1 MKLNSRILTLVL
13 ALFVLFAVP
22 AAAAIEWPNLAGE
35 TVNVIALWSG
45 EEQRSFEAV
54 LARFSELTGA
64 EVVYS
69 PTPDNMATVLGTRV
83 EGGNPPDVAVLPN
96 PGLVKQ
102 FARRGFLVPIEDV
115 AGDLI
120 DKYYA
125 PVWRELG
132 SVDGDLYGVWY
143 KAANKSVVWYNTN
156 IFAEVGLDVPT
167 TWEEMIEAAEM
178 IEFFGITPFSTGG
191 GSSWVLTDW
200 FENIYLRTAGPEM
213 YDKLVEH
220 EISWT
225 DPSVIEAFEY
235 LKQVL
240 GRADWLAGGVE
251 GTLEATHP
259 EGIVKPFLDPPQAAM
274 AYGADFSVSAIQNE
288 TNAVVGE
295 DALFFPFPSI
305 KGSPGAVVGGG
316 DAAVMMKDTPGAR
329 ALIRFLATPEA
340 AEIWAARGGLT
351 SPNQGVDLAVYPNEI
366 AAASAKALQEAEW
379 FRFDLSDLVP
389 QEFGSTAG
397 TGMRG
402 GFQEFVRNP
411 DIEAITSQLE
421 EDAQKA
427 Y

>member
-13 ALFVLFAVP
+13 ALLVLFAVP
-22 AAAAIEWPNLAGE
+22 AAATEWPNLAGE

-200 FENIYLRTAGPEM
+200 FENIYLRTAIPEM
-213 YDKLVEH
+213 YDKLVERDLLDR
-220 EISWT
+220 SNR
-225 DPSVIEAFEY
+225 SFEY

-251 GTLEATHP
+251 GKSKLHIQRASSSHS
-259 EGIVKPFLDPPQAAM
+259 DPPQ
-274 AYGADFSVSAIQNE
+274 V
-288 TNAVVGE
+288 
-295 DALFFPFPSI
+295 ALL
-305 KGSPGAVVGGG
+305 
-316 DAAVMMKDTPGAR
+316 R
-329 ALIRFLATPEA
+329 C
-340 AEIWAARGGLT
+340 
-351 SPNQGVDLAVYPNEI
+351 
-366 AAASAKALQEAEW
+366 
-379 FRFDLSDLVP
+379 
-389 QEFGSTAG
+389 
-397 TGMRG
+397 
-402 GFQEFVRNP
+402 
-411 DIEAITSQLE
+411 
-421 EDAQKA
+421 
-427 Y
+427 

>member
-1 MKLNSRILTLVL
+1 MKLNRMLTLFL
-13 ALFVLFAVP
+13 AFLVVFVP
-22 AAAAIEWPNLAGE
+22 AAAAAELPNLSGQ
-35 TVNVIALWSG
+35 TINVIGLWSG
-45 EEQRSFEAV
+45 DEQRSFEAV
-54 LARFSELTGA
+54 LARFVELTGA
-64 EVVYS
+64 DVVYS
-69 PTPDNMATVLGTRV
+69 PTPDNLATVLGTRV
-83 EGGNPPDVAVLPN
+83 EGGNPPDIAILPN
-96 PGLVKQ
+96 PGLVQ
-102 FARRGFLVPIEDV
+102 DFARRGFLVPIEEV
-115 AGDLI
+115 AGDLV
-120 DKYYA
+120 DQYYA

-132 SVDGDLYGVWY
+132 SVDETLYGVWY

-156 IFAEVGLDVPT
+156 IFAEVGLEVPT

-178 IEFFGITPFSTGG
+178 IDFFGITPFSTGG
-191 GSSWVLTDW
+191 ASSWVLTDW
-200 FENIYLRTAGPEM
+200 FENIYLRVAGPEM
-213 YDKLVEH
+213 YDKLVNH

-225 DPSVIEAFEY
+225 DETVLEAFGY

-240 GRADWLAGGVE
+240 GRSEWLAGGVE

-259 EGIVKPFLDPPQAAM
+259 EGIVKPFLNPPQAAM
-274 AYGADFSVSAIQNE
+274 AYGADFSVSAIANE
-288 TNAVVGE
+288 TNSVVGV
-295 DALFFPFPSI
+295 DALFFDFPSI
-305 KGSPGAVVGGG
+305 NGSPQAVVGGG
-316 DAAVMMKDTPGAR
+316 DVVVMMKDTAGAK
-329 ALIRFLATPEA
+329 ALIQFLATPEA

-351 SPNQGVDLAVYPNEI
+351 SPNQGVDLSVYPNEI
-366 AAASAKALQEAEW
+366 VAASAKALQEAEW